1 MYWKKFIYKGCAW
14 LVMFGCLVLL
24 SGCGQGDDS
33 VAPTSGSSVDEVVE
47 PNAVKADEESA
58 ENANEKPADKDEEKD
73 DSHEAS
79 KALPE
84 QIKVPVNT
92 EAVEISYLSE
102 DDIDLLRAVHR
113 CVSDGENIY
122 LAYNEPD
129 IFVMPIGADKHSP
142 ANIDNPEG
150 MKVCNVAMD
159 IQGRLHLLM
168 AGQSYEEW
176 FIWRLNEEYQVEEFL
191 DISAYFETK
200 HIPIWFLIDKDGTY
214 YLQWNIERN
223 GIVVDS
229 EGALKHELTP
239 QSLGIGWIYEAAVGK
254 DGRISLLYC
263 GEDDKLVMGELD
275 VEKGSIKGDAS
286 TLSFPGDETFSAM
299 SAGTDTNLLLF
310 SPNSGVWAYDKE
322 QELLE
327 NRVPLTDLGLR
338 KDMEYWPLTFL
349 QDGRLLMMGKA
360 VNADAEG
367 TELIIKYIPAGR

>member
-1 MYWKKFIYKGCAW
+1 MYWKKFVYKGCAW
-14 LVMFGCLVLL
+14 LVLFGCLVLL
-24 SGCGQGDDS
+24 SGCGQGDNS
-33 VAPTSGSSVDEVVE
+33 VAPTSGSTVDEVVDS
-47 PNAVKADEESA
+47 NAVKTDEESA

-73 DSHEAS
+73 DSNEAPE
-79 KALPE
+79 ALPE

-92 EAVEISYLSE
+92 EAMEISYLSE
-102 DDIDLLRAVHR
+102 DGIDPLRAVHR

-122 LAYNEPD
+122 LAYNEQD

-142 ANIDNPEG
+142 GNINNPEG
-150 MKVCNVAMD
+150 MNACNVAMD

-176 FIWRLNEEYQVEEFL
+176 FIWRLNEEYQVEEVI

-200 HIPIWFLIDKDGTY
+200 HIPIWFLIDKEGTY
-214 YLQWNIERN
+214 YLQWNNERN
-223 GIVVDS
+223 GIVVDR
-229 EGALKHELTP
+229 EGALKHKLTP
-239 QSLGIGWIYEAAVGK
+239 QSLGIGWIYEAAVGR

-263 GEDDKLVMGELD
+263 GEDDNLVIGELD
-275 VEKGSIKGDAS
+275 VEKGTIKSESS
-286 TLSFPGDETFSAM
+286 TLSFSGDETFSAM

-310 SPNSGVWAYDKE
+310 SPNSGVWAYDRE

-338 KDMEYWPLTFL
+338 KDMECWPLTFL

-360 VNADAEG
+360 VNADAAE
-367 TELIIKYIPAGR
+367 TELQIKYIPAGR